1 MSHQPDAAGDRKR
14 GGKLRLAAAVVTA
27 LALATVL
34 LDVPGLR
41 YLAYLILAAEAILAV
56 IWLGARLYRWLL
68 WSVGRRLA
76 FTYFLIGVLPIP
88 LVAAMIFVAAYLLS
102 GFFLGQLFRSALGT
116 LDDELR
122 TAATARLAAFGQGVR
137 DDGADLTPFVYA
149 LYRDGVRV
157 AGDDRAP
164 QEWPAWLAAVTSE
177 GEQGEG
183 AGAGSPLL
191 VSADD
196 GETMS
201 VAGGVAAGRLGVL
214 ARFAGDLESHL
225 SRRAGIWV
233 DLLTAEDPRKNR
245 IWTLAVFDETFVL
258 QPLRRPGAVEGRE
271 EFLAALDPEAPFD
284 IIGFEL
290 AGPLYDLATGEVLS
304 PSVSATL
311 TATPSIVRRRLFPS
325 SGEVDTLGWLAF
337 VVPAFLLFDIAAVA
351 ALMAIFLIVG
361 LSRAV
366 NRLSRATAAVQ
377 AGDFSV
383 RIPVRRRDQLGAL
396 QSSFNQM
403 AENLEQL
410 LKTAAKKERLE
421 KELEIARNLQ
431 KSLLPGELSFG
442 DEVAFSTYF
451 QPSAA
456 IGGDYYD
463 ILPLDG
469 GREPARRLAVV
480 IADVAGHGLS
490 AGLGMAMLKAALLIL
505 VEEGRE
511 PQSILTALD
520 RLVRSTPQKT
530 FVTATL
536 ARVDLDRGRL
546 EITNAGH
553 PPTYLLRRG
562 EVREIALPS
571 TPLGVLDSSYRT
583 EALDLEPGDML
594 VWLSDGFIEATS
606 TEGECFGY
614 ERTREALCGDA
625 DTPADLRDRFLDA
638 VRTHSEAQAAAD
650 DCTLVVM
657 HYRPSEAGGAAL
669 RAVGT

>member
-1 MSHQPDAAGDRKR
+1 
-14 GGKLRLAAAVVTA
+14 
-27 LALATVL
+27 
-34 LDVPGLR
+34 
-41 YLAYLILAAEAILAV
+41 
-56 IWLGARLYRWLL
+56 
-68 WSVGRRLA
+68 
-76 FTYFLIGVLPIP
+76 
-88 LVAAMIFVAAYLLS
+88 
-102 GFFLGQLFRSALGT
+102 
-116 LDDELR
+116 
-122 TAATARLAAFGQGVR
+122 
-137 DDGADLTPFVYA
+137 
-149 LYRDGVRV
+149 
-157 AGDDRAP
+157 
-164 QEWPAWLAAVTSE
+164 
-177 GEQGEG
+177 
-183 AGAGSPLL
+183 
-191 VSADD
+191 
-196 GETMS
+196 
-201 VAGGVAAGRLGVL
+201 
-214 ARFAGDLESHL
+214 
-225 SRRAGIWV
+225 
-233 DLLTAEDPRKNR
+233 
-245 IWTLAVFDETFVL
+245 
-258 QPLRRPGAVEGRE
+258 
-271 EFLAALDPEAPFD
+271 
-284 IIGFEL
+284 
-290 AGPLYDLATGEVLS
+290 
-304 PSVSATL
+304 
-311 TATPSIVRRRLFPS
+311 
-325 SGEVDTLGWLAF
+325 
-337 VVPAFLLFDIAAVA
+337 
-351 ALMAIFLIVG
+351 
-361 LSRAV
+361 
-366 NRLSRATAAVQ
+366 
-377 AGDFSV
+377 
-383 RIPVRRRDQLGAL
+383 
-396 QSSFNQM
+396 
-403 AENLEQL
+403 
-410 LKTAAKKERLE
+410 
-421 KELEIARNLQ
+421 
-431 KSLLPGELSFG
+431 
-442 DEVAFSTYF
+442 VAFSTYF